1 MAAFASTPR
10 LPTTQMQVAHSFISC
25 LLGGLSGDKN
35 KNHQLCA
42 PLGLLACIPWT
53 SQPRLYSRLTHSF
66 PTLTGLT
73 SALEFLKAVADKYDK
88 VGYADLF
95 QLASATGIEASF
107 VICCDYTNAQ
117 SFVLKGLWHAAC
129 RRP

>member
-1 MAAFASTPR
+1 MEFPGRGGANGSIRFYPEITHNANAGS
-10 LPTTQMQVAHSFISC
+10 LLVHSS
-25 LLGGLSGDKN
+25 LLSDLSDK

-42 PLGLLACIPWT
+42 PLGLLACIPWF

-73 SALEFLKAVADKYDK
+73 SALEFLKAVADKYDR

-95 QLASATGIEASF
+95 QLASATGIEASV
-107 VICCDYTNAQ
+107 VICCD
-117 SFVLKGLWHAAC
+117 LL
-129 RRP
+129 